1 MQCLHQVAKLVM
13 RAFAYKMRRTARDR
27 AGWTEMT
34 KQRALPG
41 YIVLV
46 SGHFSLS
53 FPLVVRLFCRKLS
66 RSTERNFA
74 RPGRFLFWSCP
85 LRMRSCSALF
95 EQSKMAVA

>member
-41 YIVLV
+41 DIVLV

-66 RSTERNFA
+66 RSTEEILLRPANFFSGVFHYVCV
-74 RPGRFLFWSCP
+74 P
-85 LRMRSCSALF
+85 
-95 EQSKMAVA
+95 VAPFSNNRKWLL